1 MTMHKYPF
9 YGKIPHSEL
18 KRIVFKFLGV
28 PSRKIILGPK
38 IGEDAAILNIG
49 SKDVIIS
56 TDPITGAIKNIGW
69 LSVHINANDVA
80 SYGVKP
86 RWYLCSI
93 LLPESINRKIIRE
106 IMSEIDMACKELG
119 ISVIGG
125 HSEVTPNLNRPIV
138 IGTMI
143 GETKKKNYVT
153 SSGAKPGDKIILT
166 KSVGLEGSAILATDF
181 YKVLKRRI
189 DDKILKKAGKFMQK
203 ISIVKDALT
212 AMKVGDISAMHD
224 PTEGGLLSGLWE
236 IAEASKVGLRIF
248 EANIPIAKETRELCN
263 ELGIDYFG
271 LMSSGAL
278 LICCKAKI
286 TNRILSKLRKEG
298 IPASIIGDITKIK
311 EGRYISKT
319 GSIKDKIKPPIQD
332 ELYKAIGDLLHER

>member
-1 MTMHKYPF
+1 MHNYPF

-49 SKDVIIS
+49 SKNVIIS

-86 RWYLCSI
+86 SWYLCSI
-93 LLPESINRKIIRE
+93 LLPESLNRKMIGE

-125 HSEVTPNLNRPIV
+125 HSEVTPNLNLPIV

-143 GETKKKNYVT
+143 GETRKKNYVT
-153 SSGAKPGDKIILT
+153 SC
-166 KSVGLEGSAILATDF
+166 
-181 YKVLKRRI
+181 
-189 DDKILKKAGKFMQK
+189 KK
-203 ISIVKDALT
+203 
-212 AMKVGDISAMHD
+212 
-224 PTEGGLLSGLWE
+224 
-236 IAEASKVGLRIF
+236 
-248 EANIPIAKETRELCN
+248 
-263 ELGIDYFG
+263 
-271 LMSSGAL
+271 
-278 LICCKAKI
+278 
-286 TNRILSKLRKEG
+286 
-298 IPASIIGDITKIK
+298 
-311 EGRYISKT
+311 
-319 GSIKDKIKPPIQD
+319 
-332 ELYKAIGDLLHER
+332 